1 MATATFAA
9 GCFWSVEA
17 AVRLIPGVTATEV
30 GFMGGHVAN
39 PTFRQV
45 GSGATGH
52 AEVVRVE
59 YDPASLTYTELLS
72 SFWRF
77 HDPTQR
83 DRQGPDVGTA
93 FRSVIFVHDEAQA
106 HEARI
111 SKRALEDSGRHSAPI
126 VTDIVPAGEFW
137 RAEEHHQQYLEKR
150 GLALACGG

>member
-9 GCFWSVEA
+9 GRFWCVEA

-39 PTFRQV
+39 PTFREV
-45 GSGATGH
+45 GSGTTGH

-59 YDPASLTYTELLS
+59 YDPASISYAELLS

-83 DRQGPDVGTA
+83 DGQGPDIGSA
-93 FRSVIFVHDEAQA
+93 YRSVIFVHDAAQDRM
-106 HEARI
+106 ARD
-111 SKRALEDSGRHSAPI
+111 SKRALEESGRHRAPI
-126 VTDIVPAGEFW
+126 VTEIVPAGAFW
-137 RAEEHHQQYLEKR
+137 RAEEHHQRYLEKR
-150 GLALACGG
+150 GLAPPGGG